1 MKKFLVGIIFLV
13 TLSMVMSLED
23 ESVQIKKILNSFMDS
38 TPKELF
44 KVWHLLYKREYT
56 YASEEAKMRFRNF
69 KINLALIKETNSKH
83 LGYTFGLNQFSD
95 LSAEEF
101 KRIYL
106 TRKPNLNLEQDL
118 KEINNQL
125 GFLTP
130 TDDDDDLTKRN
141 LQMANI
147 DYSMY
152 FLPPRDQGGCG
163 SCWAFSSAGAIE
175 GNLSKK
181 KGAPVNYLSTQQ
193 LVDCDTGNGGCNG
206 GDMRVCYKY
215 VMLSG
220 MMNDIDYKYTAAKGS
235 CKYVK
240 TQAVSKILGFDYCS
254 GYTSRTCS
262 TSIFYSLLAKGPLAV
277 GIDGSTIQSYYNGI
291 YLGACYQD
299 NHAVIAIGYGTSGAQ
314 NYWIV
319 RNSWG
324 ASWGENGYIRVLA
337 NINNNSSCFVENEG
351 VLPLV

>member
-141 LQMANI
+141 I
-147 DYSMY
+147 
-152 FLPPRDQGGCG
+152 
-163 SCWAFSSAGAIE
+163 
-175 GNLSKK
+175 
-181 KGAPVNYLSTQQ
+181 
-193 LVDCDTGNGGCNG
+193 
-206 GDMRVCYKY
+206 
-215 VMLSG
+215 
-220 MMNDIDYKYTAAKGS
+220 
-235 CKYVK
+235 
-240 TQAVSKILGFDYCS
+240 
-254 GYTSRTCS
+254 
-262 TSIFYSLLAKGPLAV
+262 
-277 GIDGSTIQSYYNGI
+277 
-291 YLGACYQD
+291 
-299 NHAVIAIGYGTSGAQ
+299 
-314 NYWIV
+314 
-319 RNSWG
+319 
-324 ASWGENGYIRVLA
+324 
-337 NINNNSSCFVENEG
+337 
-351 VLPLV
+351 